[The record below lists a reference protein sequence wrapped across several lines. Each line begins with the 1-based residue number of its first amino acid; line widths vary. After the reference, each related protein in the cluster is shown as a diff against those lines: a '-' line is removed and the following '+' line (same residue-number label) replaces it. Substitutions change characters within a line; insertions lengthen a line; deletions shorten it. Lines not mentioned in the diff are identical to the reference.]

1 MRRPLM
7 KQIAI
12 LFWGCFILYFGFT
25 LIGTDPY
32 AQDEADKYETALG
45 ILTAGGGRVDK
56 GAQLEFDAA
65 NKKLIIVKGFF
76 SVPPG
81 RAVPVSGAFKIIPE
95 FGSPAGPINLTLV
108 QNKANGK
115 WLATDG
121 KMAIYYKTS
130 SGLIEG
136 HSIKIIGGPENPITI
151 DGHPFSNTTIL
162 IKDGKPVKSK

>member
-1 MRRPLM
+1 MRRTFM
-7 KQIAI
+7 KQIAVLI
-12 LFWGCFILYFGFT
+12 WGCLILYFGFT
-25 LIGTDPY
+25 QIVTISY
-32 AQDEADKYETALG
+32 AQDESKNYETALG

-56 GAQLEFDAA
+56 GAQLKFDAA

-76 SVPPG
+76 SVPSG
-81 RAVPVSGAFKIIPE
+81 HAVPVSGAFKIIPE
-95 FGSPAGPINLTLV
+95 FGSAAGPINLTLV
-108 QNKANGK
+108 QNKADGK

-136 HSIKIIGGPENPITI
+136 HSIKIIGGSENPITI

-162 IKDGKPVKSK
+162 IKGGKPVRSK